1 MNLLSDNPLT
11 LRQKIRL
18 ALSIA
23 LIYWPIRVYVNISPL
38 SWAVVGHDWPFFLA
52 EGLLTVGLFLGWVW
66 LIDELQGGVTNRLA
80 QTATGDPRPL
90 TQLVTLLVAIG
101 LALLVNKLFGQLRQ
115 FSERQLKRGFSTA
128 GWVRDD
134 PFDARPDNRGQR
146 RRMNNGLTVLALL
159 AAFYLTANR
168 RSTRRIHQLQ
178 IQAERMEKETVRAQ
192 FDALKNQVNPHFLFN
207 SLSILSSLVDTDP
220 KLAGDFIDQLAK
232 AYRYILEQQDNET
245 VSLGTELDFIE
256 AYTFLLSLRFEDKL
270 FVAIDVPPAA
280 RARYQIAPLS
290 LQLLVEN
297 TVKHNQL
304 SEEEPLR
311 VYIEL
316 AGDYL
321 QVRNAMQPRPDQS
334 VSTGIGLR
342 NITNRY
348 SLLTT
353 RPVWAGEADG
363 HFIVKLPLL

>member
-1 MNLLSDNPLT
+1 MSLLSDNHLT

-38 SWAVVGHDWPFFLA
+38 SWAVVGHNWPFFLA
-52 EGLLTVGLFLGWVW
+52 EGLLIIGLLLGWVW
-66 LIDELQGGVTNRLA
+66 LMDELQERLTNRLA
-80 QTATGDPRPL
+80 QTDTGELRL
-90 TQLVTLLVAIG
+90 TTQLVTLLVAIW
-101 LALLVNKLFGQLRQ
+101 LALLANKLFGQLRQ
-115 FSERQLKRGFSTA
+115 FSEQRLEHGFSTT

-134 PFDARPDNRGQR
+134 PFDTRPDNRGQR

-178 IQAERMEKETVRAQ
+178 IQAERQEKETVRAQ

-207 SLSILSSLVDTDP
+207 SLSILSSLVDTEP
-220 KLAGDFIDQLAK
+220 RLAGDFINQLAK
-232 AYRYILEQQDNET
+232 AYRYILEQQDNEQ

-256 AYTFLLSLRFEDKL
+256 AYAFLLSLRFEDKL
-270 FVAIDVPPAA
+270 FVVIDVPPAA
-280 RARYQIAPLS
+280 RNRNQIAPLS

-321 QVRNAMQPRPDQS
+321 QVRNALQPRSDQG

-348 SLLTT
+348 SLLTP
-353 RPVWAGEADG
+353 RPVWVGEVDG
-363 HFIVKLPLL
+363 YFVVKLPLL